1 MILENMAFPTPG
13 LSDAPITAMDCG
25 SRKLLFDRG
34 GLRAE
39 ENVEGKEDEEEEV
52 PVAKCIEKVSNSTYK
67 CLYTPRLTSRMM

>member
-13 LSDAPITAMDCG
+13 FSDAPITAMDCG

-39 ENVEGKEDEEEEV
+39 ENVEGKEDEEEGV
-52 PVAKCIEKVSNSTYK
+52 PVAKCMEKVSNSTYK
-67 CLYTPRLTSRMM
+67 CLYTP

>member
-1 MILENMAFPTPG
+1 MMLENIAFPTPG
-13 LSDAPITAMDCG
+13 FSDAPITAMDRG

-39 ENVEGKEDEEEEV
+39 ENVEGKEDEEGV

-67 CLYTPRLTSRMM
+67 CLYTP

>member
-13 LSDAPITAMDCG
+13 FSDAPITAMDCG
-25 SRKLLFDRG
+25 SRKLPFDRG

-39 ENVEGKEDEEEEV
+39 ENVEGKEDEEGV

-67 CLYTPRLTSRMM
+67 CLYTPRLT